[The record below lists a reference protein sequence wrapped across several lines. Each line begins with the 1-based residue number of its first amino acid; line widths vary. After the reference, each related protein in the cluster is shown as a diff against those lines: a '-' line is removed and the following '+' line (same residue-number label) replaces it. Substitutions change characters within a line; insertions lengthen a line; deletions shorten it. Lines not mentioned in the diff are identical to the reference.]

1 MSALSMALGARFGSE
16 TPGPPGPRDID
27 EAGDSIARF
36 GTLALS
42 SPFSSLSTFIFRPVD
57 QPSLGNNLNQR
68 LLSFYATP
76 TRNTRYPDRHSGL
89 ASNSGSP
96 AADPRRRTGLLS
108 FTEPANHS
116 GSRYQK
122 QAQTLADEKIPHTLA
137 ALIWS
142 GPAESPYQPFN
153 ISTARPI

>member
-1 MSALSMALGARFGSE
+1 VTDLYLSSVTGLTALSNLKQGNKLPTCQRFPWHSKHGSV
-16 TPGPPGPRDID
+16 PRPPEISID

-42 SPFSSLSTFIFRPVD
+42 SPFSSLSAFIFRPVD

-76 TRNTRYPDRHSGL
+76 TRCTRHPDRHSDLREQFRITRGR
-89 ASNSGSP
+89 ST
-96 AADPRRRTGLLS
+96 AAHRPLS
-108 FTEPANHS
+108 FTEPANHR

-122 QAQTLADEKIPHTLA
+122 QRKP
-137 ALIWS
+137 
-142 GPAESPYQPFN
+142 
-153 ISTARPI
+153 